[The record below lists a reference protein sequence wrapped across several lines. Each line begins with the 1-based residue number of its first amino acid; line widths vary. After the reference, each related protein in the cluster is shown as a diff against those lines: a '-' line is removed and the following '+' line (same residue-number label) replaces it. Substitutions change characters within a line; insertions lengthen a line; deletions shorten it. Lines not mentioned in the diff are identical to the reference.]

1 MKTIALIM
9 AGGKGERF
17 YPASRNLLP
26 KQFLSLGAD
35 NETMIQKTVNRIRD
49 LVYPQDIFVLTNKNY
64 LSLVKEQLKDV
75 PTENIV
81 LEPLSKNTAPA
92 IELGVEIAKRKYDD
106 AKVIVLPS
114 DHIIKDEVE
123 FRRILKMATQFVEN
137 KESILTIGIKPTEP
151 NDGYGYIKISDSQ
164 EISKVAEFKEKPTI
178 EVAKQYVESG
188 NYLWNAGMFIF
199 TIKSIDNAFKK
210 YMSNQHKLLTESLDN
225 FPKVESI
232 SIDYG
237 IMEKADNVYCIKGDF
252 AWDDVGSW
260 NALKRING
268 EDENQ
273 NTILN
278 DKTVLVNSTNVTIKG
293 TNKKLITGVG
303 LKDIVIVETDDV
315 ILVANKNE
323 LSDIKKLTA
332 KIKEKQLD
340 EYL

>member
-49 LVYPQDIFVLTNKNY
+49 LVSPQDIFVLTNKNY

-123 FRRILKMATQFVEN
+123 FRRILKVATQFVEN

-151 NDGYGYIKISDSQ
+151 NDGYGYIKISDNQ

>member
-35 NETMIQKTVNRIRD
+35 SETMIQKTVNRIRD
-49 LVYPQDIFVLTNKNY
+49 LVSPQDIFVLTNKNY

-114 DHIIKDEVE
+114 DHIIKDEIE
-123 FRRILKMATQFVEN
+123 FRRILKVATQFVEN
-137 KESILTIGIKPTEP
+137 NESILTIGIKPTEP
-151 NDGYGYIKISDSQ
+151 NDGYGYIKISDDQ

-178 EVAKQYVESG
+178 KVAKQYVESG

-210 YMSNQHKLLTESLDN
+210 YMSNH
-225 FPKVESI
+225 
-232 SIDYG
+232 YYR
-237 IMEKADNVYCIKGDF
+237 A
-252 AWDDVGSW
+252 
-260 NALKRING
+260 
-268 EDENQ
+268 
-273 NTILN
+273 
-278 DKTVLVNSTNVTIKG
+278 
-293 TNKKLITGVG
+293 
-303 LKDIVIVETDDV
+303 
-315 ILVANKNE
+315 
-323 LSDIKKLTA
+323 TA
-332 KIKEKQLD
+332 
-340 EYL
+340 

>member
-49 LVYPQDIFVLTNKNY
+49 LVSPQDIFVLTNKNY

-123 FRRILKMATQFVEN
+123 FRRILKVATQFVEKN
-137 KESILTIGIKPTEP
+137 ESILTIGIKPTEP
-151 NDGYGYIKISDSQ
+151 NDGYGYIKISDDQ
-164 EISKVAEFKEKPTI
+164 EISKVVEFKEKPTI
-178 EVAKQYVESG
+178 KVAKQYVESD

-210 YMSNQHKLLTESLDN
+210 YMSNQHMLLTESLDN

>member
-49 LVYPQDIFVLTNKNY
+49 LVSPQDIFVLTNKNY

-123 FRRILKMATQFVEN
+123 FRRILKVATQFVEN
-137 KESILTIGIKPTEP
+137 KESILTIGIKPTEA
-151 NDGYGYIKISDSQ
+151 NDGYGYIKISDNQ

-210 YMSNQHKLLTESLDN
+210 YMSNQHMLLTESLDN
-225 FPKVESI
+225 FAKVESI

>member
-49 LVYPQDIFVLTNKNY
+49 LVSPQDIFVLTNKNY

-123 FRRILKMATQFVEN
+123 FRRILKVATQFVEN

-151 NDGYGYIKISDSQ
+151 NDGYGYIKISDNQ

-178 EVAKQYVESG
+178 EVAKRYVESG

-210 YMSNQHKLLTESLDN
+210 YMSNQHMLLTESLDN
-225 FPKVESI
+225 FAKVESI

>member
-49 LVYPQDIFVLTNKNY
+49 LVSPQDIFVLTNKNY

-164 EISKVAEFKEKPTI
+164 EISKVVEFKEKPTI

>member
-35 NETMIQKTVNRIRD
+35 SETMIQKTVNRIRD
-49 LVYPQDIFVLTNKNY
+49 LVSPQDIFVLTNKNY

-81 LEPLSKNTAPA
+81 LESLSKNTAPA

-123 FRRILKMATQFVEN
+123 FRRILKVATQFVEN

-151 NDGYGYIKISDSQ
+151 NDGYGYIKISDDQ
-164 EISKVAEFKEKPTI
+164 EISKVAEFKEKPTL

-210 YMSNQHKLLTESLDN
+210 YMSNQHMLLTESLDN
-225 FPKVESI
+225 FAKVESI

>member
-49 LVYPQDIFVLTNKNY
+49 LVSPQDIFVLTNKNY

-123 FRRILKMATQFVEN
+123 FRRILKVATQFVEN
-137 KESILTIGIKPTEP
+137 NESILTIGIKPTEP
-151 NDGYGYIKISDSQ
+151 NDGYGYIKISDDQ

-210 YMSNQHKLLTESLDN
+210 YMPNQHMLLTESLDN

-340 EYL
+340 KYL

>member
-49 LVYPQDIFVLTNKNY
+49 LVSPQDIFVLTNKNY

-123 FRRILKMATQFVEN
+123 FRRILKVATQFVEN

-151 NDGYGYIKISDSQ
+151 NDGYGYIKISDDQ

-210 YMSNQHKLLTESLDN
+210 YMSNQHMLLTESLDN
-225 FPKVESI
+225 FAKVESI

-268 EDENQ
+268 EGENQ

-278 DKTVLVNSTNVTIKG
+278 DKTVLVNSNHVTIKG

>member
-49 LVYPQDIFVLTNKNY
+49 LVSPQDIFVLTNKNY

-123 FRRILKMATQFVEN
+123 FRRILKVATQFVEN

-151 NDGYGYIKISDSQ
+151 NDGYGYIKISDNQ

-225 FPKVESI
+225 FAKVESI

>member
-49 LVYPQDIFVLTNKNY
+49 LVSPQDIFVLTNKNY
-64 LSLVKEQLKDV
+64 LSFVKEQLKDV

-123 FRRILKMATQFVEN
+123 FRRILKVATQFVES

-178 EVAKQYVESG
+178 EVAKRYIESG

-210 YMSNQHKLLTESLDN
+210 YMPNQHMLLTESLDN
-225 FPKVESI
+225 FAKVESI

>member
-35 NETMIQKTVNRIRD
+35 SETMIQKTVNRIRD
-49 LVYPQDIFVLTNKNY
+49 LVSPQDIFVLTNKNY

-114 DHIIKDEVE
+114 DHIIKDEIE
-123 FRRILKMATQFVEN
+123 FRRILKVATQFVEN
-137 KESILTIGIKPTEP
+137 NESILTIGIKPTEP
-151 NDGYGYIKISDSQ
+151 NDGYGYIKISDDQ

-210 YMSNQHKLLTESLDN
+210 YMSNQHMLLTESLDN
-225 FPKVESI
+225 FAKVESI

-237 IMEKADNVYCIKGDF
+237 IMEKADNDYCIKGDF

>member
-1 MKTIALIM
+1 M

-49 LVYPQDIFVLTNKNY
+49 LVSPQDIFVLTNKNY

-123 FRRILKMATQFVEN
+123 FRRILKVATQFVEN
-137 KESILTIGIKPTEP
+137 NESILTIGIKPTEP
-151 NDGYGYIKISDSQ
+151 NDGYGYIKISDDQ

-210 YMSNQHKLLTESLDN
+210 YMSNQHMLLTESLDN

-332 KIKEKQLD
+332 KIKEKQFD
-340 EYL
+340 KYL

>member
-49 LVYPQDIFVLTNKNY
+49 LVSPQDIFVLTNKNY

-123 FRRILKMATQFVEN
+123 FRRILKVATQFVEN

-151 NDGYGYIKISDSQ
+151 NDGYGYIKISDNQ

-210 YMSNQHKLLTESLDN
+210 YMPNQHMLLTESLDN
-225 FPKVESI
+225 FAKVESI

>member
-35 NETMIQKTVNRIRD
+35 SETMIQKTVNRIRD
-49 LVYPQDIFVLTNKNY
+49 LVSPQDIFVLTNKNY

-92 IELGVEIAKRKYDD
+92 IELGVEIAKRKYHD

-114 DHIIKDEVE
+114 DHIIKDEIE
-123 FRRILKMATQFVEN
+123 FRRILKVATQFVEN

-151 NDGYGYIKISDSQ
+151 NDGYGYIKISDGL

-178 EVAKQYVESG
+178 EVAKRYVESG

-210 YMSNQHKLLTESLDN
+210 YMSNQHMLLTESLDN
-225 FPKVESI
+225 FAKVESI

>member
-49 LVYPQDIFVLTNKNY
+49 LVSPQDIFVLTNKNY

-123 FRRILKMATQFVEN
+123 FRRILKVATQFVEN
-137 KESILTIGIKPTEP
+137 TESILTIGIKPTEP
-151 NDGYGYIKISDSQ
+151 NDGYGYIKISDDQ

-178 EVAKQYVESG
+178 EVAKQYAESG

-210 YMSNQHKLLTESLDN
+210 YMSNQHMLLTENLDN
-225 FPKVESI
+225 FAKVESI

-252 AWDDVGSW
+252 TWDDVGSW

>member
-26 KQFLSLGAD
+26 KQFLPLGAD
-35 NETMIQKTVNRIRD
+35 SETMIQKTVNRIRD
-49 LVYPQDIFVLTNKNY
+49 LVSPQDIFVLTNKNY

-123 FRRILKMATQFVEN
+123 FRRILKVATQFVEN
-137 KESILTIGIKPTEP
+137 NESILTIGIKPTEP
-151 NDGYGYIKISDSQ
+151 NDGYGYIKISDDQ

-210 YMSNQHKLLTESLDN
+210 YMSNQHMLLTESLDN

>member
-1 MKTIALIM
+1 
-9 AGGKGERF
+9 
-17 YPASRNLLP
+17 
-26 KQFLSLGAD
+26 
-35 NETMIQKTVNRIRD
+35 
-49 LVYPQDIFVLTNKNY
+49 
-64 LSLVKEQLKDV
+64 
-75 PTENIV
+75 
-81 LEPLSKNTAPA
+81 
-92 IELGVEIAKRKYDD
+92 
-106 AKVIVLPS
+106 
-114 DHIIKDEVE
+114 
-123 FRRILKMATQFVEN
+123 
-137 KESILTIGIKPTEP
+137 
-151 NDGYGYIKISDSQ
+151 
-164 EISKVAEFKEKPTI
+164 
-178 EVAKQYVESG
+178 
-188 NYLWNAGMFIF
+188 
-199 TIKSIDNAFKK
+199 
-210 YMSNQHKLLTESLDN
+210 MSNQHMLLTESLDN
-225 FPKVESI
+225 FAKVESI

>member
-35 NETMIQKTVNRIRD
+35 SETMIQKTVNRIRD
-49 LVYPQDIFVLTNKNY
+49 LVSPQDIFVLTNKNY

-81 LEPLSKNTAPA
+81 LESLSKNTAPA

-123 FRRILKMATQFVEN
+123 FRRILKVATQFVEN

-151 NDGYGYIKISDSQ
+151 NDGYGYIKISDDQ

-210 YMSNQHKLLTESLDN
+210 YMSNQHMLLTESLDN
-225 FPKVESI
+225 FAKVESI

>member
-49 LVYPQDIFVLTNKNY
+49 LVSPQDIFVLTNKNY

-123 FRRILKMATQFVEN
+123 FRRILKVATQFVEN

-151 NDGYGYIKISDSQ
+151 NDGYGYIKISDDQ

-210 YMSNQHKLLTESLDN
+210 YMPNQHMLLTESLDN
-225 FPKVESI
+225 FAKVESI

>member
-35 NETMIQKTVNRIRD
+35 SETMIQKTVNRIRD
-49 LVYPQDIFVLTNKNY
+49 LVSPQDIFVLTNKNY

-123 FRRILKMATQFVEN
+123 FRRILKVATQFVEN

-151 NDGYGYIKISDSQ
+151 NDGYGYIKISDDQ
-164 EISKVAEFKEKPTI
+164 EISKVAEFKEKPTL

-210 YMSNQHKLLTESLDN
+210 YMSNQHMLLTESLDN
-225 FPKVESI
+225 FAKVESI

>member
-35 NETMIQKTVNRIRD
+35 SETMIQKTVNRIRD
-49 LVYPQDIFVLTNKNY
+49 LVSPQDIFVLTNKNY

-123 FRRILKMATQFVEN
+123 FRRILKVATQFVEN

-151 NDGYGYIKISDSQ
+151 NDGYGYIKISDDQ

-210 YMSNQHKLLTESLDN
+210 YMSNQHMLLTESLDN
-225 FPKVESI
+225 FAKVESI

>member
-49 LVYPQDIFVLTNKNY
+49 LVSPQDIFVLTNKNY

-123 FRRILKMATQFVEN
+123 FRRILKVATQFVEN

-151 NDGYGYIKISDSQ
+151 NDGYGYIKISDDQ

-210 YMSNQHKLLTESLDN
+210 YMSNQHMLLTESLDN

>member
-49 LVYPQDIFVLTNKNY
+49 LVSPQDIFVLTNKNY

-123 FRRILKMATQFVEN
+123 FRRILKVATQFVEN

-151 NDGYGYIKISDSQ
+151 NDGYGYIKISDDQ
-164 EISKVAEFKEKPTI
+164 EISKVAEFKEKPTL

-210 YMSNQHKLLTESLDN
+210 YMSNQHMLLTESLDN
-225 FPKVESI
+225 FAKVESI

-278 DKTVLVNSTNVTIKG
+278 DRTVLVNSTNVTIKG

>member
-49 LVYPQDIFVLTNKNY
+49 LVSPQDIFVLTNKNY

-114 DHIIKDEVE
+114 DHIIKDEIE
-123 FRRILKMATQFVEN
+123 FRRILKVATQFVEN
-137 KESILTIGIKPTEP
+137 NESILTIGIKPTEP
-151 NDGYGYIKISDSQ
+151 NDGYGYIKISDDQ

-210 YMSNQHKLLTESLDN
+210 YMSNQHMLLTESLDN
-225 FPKVESI
+225 FAKVESI

>member
-49 LVYPQDIFVLTNKNY
+49 LVSPQDIFVLTNKNY
-64 LSLVKEQLKDV
+64 LSLVKAQLKDV

-123 FRRILKMATQFVEN
+123 FRRILKVATQFVEN
-137 KESILTIGIKPTEP
+137 TESILTIGIKPTEP
-151 NDGYGYIKISDSQ
+151 NDGYGYIKISDDQ

-178 EVAKQYVESG
+178 EVAKRYVESG

-210 YMSNQHKLLTESLDN
+210 YMPNQHMLLTESLDN
-225 FPKVESI
+225 FAKVESI

>member
-35 NETMIQKTVNRIRD
+35 SETMIQKTVNRIRD
-49 LVYPQDIFVLTNKNY
+49 LVSPQDIFVLTNKNY

-81 LEPLSKNTAPA
+81 LESLSKNTAPA

-123 FRRILKMATQFVEN
+123 FRRILKVATQFVEN
-137 KESILTIGIKPTEP
+137 NESILTIGIKPTEP
-151 NDGYGYIKISDSQ
+151 NDGYGYIKISDDQ

-210 YMSNQHKLLTESLDN
+210 YMSNQHMLLTESLDN
-225 FPKVESI
+225 FAKVESI

-332 KIKEKQLD
+332 KIKEKQLN

>member
-49 LVYPQDIFVLTNKNY
+49 LVSPQDIFVLTNKNY

-123 FRRILKMATQFVEN
+123 FRRILKVATQFVEN
-137 KESILTIGIKPTEP
+137 NESILTIGIKPTEP
-151 NDGYGYIKISDSQ
+151 NDGYGYIKISDDQ

-210 YMSNQHKLLTESLDN
+210 YMSNQHMLLTESLDN

>member
-49 LVYPQDIFVLTNKNY
+49 LVSPQDIFVLTNKNY

-123 FRRILKMATQFVEN
+123 FRRILKVATQFVEN

-151 NDGYGYIKISDSQ
+151 NDGYGYIKISDDQ

-210 YMSNQHKLLTESLDN
+210 YMSNQHMLLTESLDN

-340 EYL
+340 KYL

>member
-26 KQFLSLGAD
+26 KQFLSLVAD

-49 LVYPQDIFVLTNKNY
+49 LVSPQDIFVLTNKNY

-123 FRRILKMATQFVEN
+123 FRRILKVAAQFVEN

-151 NDGYGYIKISDSQ
+151 NDGYGYIKISDDQ

-210 YMSNQHKLLTESLDN
+210 YMSNQHMLLTQSLDN
-225 FPKVESI
+225 FAKVESI

-323 LSDIKKLTA
+323 LSDIKKITA

>member
-49 LVYPQDIFVLTNKNY
+49 LVSPQDIFVLTNKNY

-123 FRRILKMATQFVEN
+123 FRRILKVATQFVEN

-210 YMSNQHKLLTESLDN
+210 YMSNQHMLLTESLDN

-340 EYL
+340 KYL

>member
-35 NETMIQKTVNRIRD
+35 SETMIQKTVNRIRD
-49 LVYPQDIFVLTNKNY
+49 LVSPQDIFVLTNKNY

-114 DHIIKDEVE
+114 DHIIKDEIE
-123 FRRILKMATQFVEN
+123 FRRILKVATQFVEN
-137 KESILTIGIKPTEP
+137 NESILTISIKPTEP
-151 NDGYGYIKISDSQ
+151 NDGYGYIKISDDQ

-210 YMSNQHKLLTESLDN
+210 YMSNQHMLLTESLDN
-225 FPKVESI
+225 FAKVESI

>member
-49 LVYPQDIFVLTNKNY
+49 LVSPQDIFVLTNKNY
-64 LSLVKEQLKDV
+64 LSFVKEQLKDV

-123 FRRILKMATQFVEN
+123 FRRILKVATQFVEN

-151 NDGYGYIKISDSQ
+151 NDGYGYIKISDDQ

-210 YMSNQHKLLTESLDN
+210 YMSNQHMLLTESLDN
-225 FPKVESI
+225 FAKVESI

-278 DKTVLVNSTNVTIKG
+278 DKTVLVNSANVTIKG

>member
-49 LVYPQDIFVLTNKNY
+49 LVSPQDIFVLTNKNY

-81 LEPLSKNTAPA
+81 LELLSKNTAPA

-123 FRRILKMATQFVEN
+123 FRRILKVATQFVEN

-151 NDGYGYIKISDSQ
+151 NDGYGYIKISDDQ
-164 EISKVAEFKEKPTI
+164 EISKVVEFKEKPTI

-225 FPKVESI
+225 FAKVESI

>member
-35 NETMIQKTVNRIRD
+35 SETMIQKTVNRIRD
-49 LVYPQDIFVLTNKNY
+49 LVSPQDIFVLTNKNY

-114 DHIIKDEVE
+114 DHIIKDEIE
-123 FRRILKMATQFVEN
+123 FRRILKVATQFVEN
-137 KESILTIGIKPTEP
+137 NESILTIGIKPTEP
-151 NDGYGYIKISDSQ
+151 NDGYGYIKISDDQ

-210 YMSNQHKLLTESLDN
+210 YMSNQHMLLTESLDN
-225 FPKVESI
+225 FAKVESI

-332 KIKEKQLD
+332 KIKEK
-340 EYL
+340 

>member
-49 LVYPQDIFVLTNKNY
+49 LVSPQDIFVLTNKNY

-123 FRRILKMATQFVEN
+123 FRRILKVATQFVEK

-151 NDGYGYIKISDSQ
+151 NDGYGYIKISDDQ

-210 YMSNQHKLLTESLDN
+210 YMSNQHMLLTESLDN
-225 FPKVESI
+225 FAKVESI

>member
-1 MKTIALIM
+1 MKKFFL
-9 AGGKGERF
+9 
-17 YPASRNLLP
+17 NLLTIICIVTICISSF
-26 KQFLSLGAD
+26 KIYTTL
-35 NETMIQKTVNRIRD
+35 RD
-49 LVYPQDIFVLTNKNY
+49 YK
-64 LSLVKEQLKDV
+64 
-75 PTENIV
+75 
-81 LEPLSKNTAPA
+81 
-92 IELGVEIAKRKYDD
+92 
-106 AKVIVLPS
+106 
-114 DHIIKDEVE
+114 
-123 FRRILKMATQFVEN
+123 
-137 KESILTIGIKPTEP
+137 
-151 NDGYGYIKISDSQ
+151 
-164 EISKVAEFKEKPTI
+164 
-178 EVAKQYVESG
+178 
-188 NYLWNAGMFIF
+188 
-199 TIKSIDNAFKK
+199 
-210 YMSNQHKLLTESLDN
+210 
-225 FPKVESI
+225 
-232 SIDYG
+232 
-237 IMEKADNVYCIKGDF
+237 KADNVYCIKGDF

>member
-49 LVYPQDIFVLTNKNY
+49 LVSPQDIFVLTNKNY

-123 FRRILKMATQFVEN
+123 FRRILKVATQFVEN
-137 KESILTIGIKPTEP
+137 NESILTIGIKPTEP
-151 NDGYGYIKISDSQ
+151 NDGYGYIKISDDQ

-210 YMSNQHKLLTESLDN
+210 YMSNQHMLLTESLDN
-225 FPKVESI
+225 FAKVESI

>member
-35 NETMIQKTVNRIRD
+35 SETMIQKTVNRIRD
-49 LVYPQDIFVLTNKNY
+49 LVSPQDIFVLTNKNY

-123 FRRILKMATQFVEN
+123 FRRILKVATQFVES

-151 NDGYGYIKISDSQ
+151 NDGYGYIKISDDQ
-164 EISKVAEFKEKPTI
+164 EISKVAEFKEKPTL

-210 YMSNQHKLLTESLDN
+210 YMSNQHMLLTESLDN
-225 FPKVESI
+225 FAKVESI